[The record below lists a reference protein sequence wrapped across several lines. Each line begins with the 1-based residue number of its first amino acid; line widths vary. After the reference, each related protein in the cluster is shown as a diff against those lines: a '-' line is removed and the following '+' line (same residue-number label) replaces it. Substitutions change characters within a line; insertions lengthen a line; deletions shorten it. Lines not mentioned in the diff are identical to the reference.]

1 MDNPIIPDSVK
12 QLGKQ
17 LKHLEP
23 DQVDMINEMVE
34 VMIRYTKKE

>member
-1 MDNPIIPDSVK
+1 VIPDSVE

-23 DQVDMINEMVE
+23 DKIDMVNEMIE
-34 VMIRYTKKE
+34 VLIRHITEKE